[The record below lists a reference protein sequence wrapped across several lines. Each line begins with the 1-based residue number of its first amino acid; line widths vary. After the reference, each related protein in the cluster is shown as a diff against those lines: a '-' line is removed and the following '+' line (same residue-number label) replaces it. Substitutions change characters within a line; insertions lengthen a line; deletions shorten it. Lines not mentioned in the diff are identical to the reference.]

1 MFARFTNRSHRTSYF
16 LNLFSSGFRS
26 VLSCSVI
33 GLFCYFDKFRKNLVF
48 HQQNCIFLLLIFT
61 GLLDLFHK
69 SNRKWLPMSSS
80 SYKNTRVGWETL
92 KKLIK
97 HSPTARVLSASFV
110 FSQPPS
116 CFYNSIKT

>member
-26 VLSCSVI
+26 VLSRSRSVI
-33 GLFCYFDKFRKNLVF
+33 GQFCYFDKFRTNLVF
-48 HQQNCIFLLLIFT
+48 HQQNCIFLLIIFT

-69 SNRKWLPMSSS
+69 SNRKWLPMSLS
-80 SYKNTRVGWETL
+80 SYKNTRVRTL

-97 HSPTARVLSASFV
+97 HSPATHVLSAL
-110 FSQPPS
+110 S
-116 CFYNSIKT
+116 CSPNLPRVSKTR